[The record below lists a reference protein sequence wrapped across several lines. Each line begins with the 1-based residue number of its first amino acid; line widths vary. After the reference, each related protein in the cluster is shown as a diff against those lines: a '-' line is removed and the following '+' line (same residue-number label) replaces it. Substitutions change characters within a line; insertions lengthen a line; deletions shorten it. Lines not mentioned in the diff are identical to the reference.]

1 MNETFVSHRQDQRE
15 HVCVCVPAISKGEK
29 VSAVSYDKKKLEY
42 VFRFHISAAQACE
55 EKQHIWCQE
64 KKTTIR
70 LFLVFCQIL
79 CRLTVGL

>member
-1 MNETFVSHRQDQRE
+1 MNETFVSYRQDQRE

-55 EKQHIWCQE
+55 EK
-64 KKTTIR
+64 KTTIR